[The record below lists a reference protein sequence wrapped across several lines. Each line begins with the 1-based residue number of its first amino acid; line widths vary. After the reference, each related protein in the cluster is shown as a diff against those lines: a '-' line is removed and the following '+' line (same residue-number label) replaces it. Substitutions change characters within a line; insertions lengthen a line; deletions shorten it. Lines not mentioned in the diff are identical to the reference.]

1 MSDKKSTEQAKS
13 KAMKEYKGKERR
25 VCRRF
30 TVPGA
35 TASYLL
41 KETPSS
47 DKKKDESWDEEFC
60 PVEDLS
66 CGGIRFAAKKPLTIN
81 SNITVKILI
90 PGERTPLTV
99 YGQVRWL
106 STEEDINVCRTGVQF
121 NPYGEGE
128 GKNYPGLMVKLLELE
143 HKFSTPDSELS
154 KYEIDS

>member
-13 KAMKEYKGKERR
+13 KAMNEYKGKERR
-25 VCRRF
+25 VCKRF
-30 TVPGA
+30 AVPGA
-35 TASYLL
+35 TVSYSL

-47 DKKKDESWDEEFC
+47 DEKKDESWDEEFC
-60 PVEDLS
+60 PVEDIS
-66 CGGIRFAAKKPLTIN
+66 CGGIRYAGKKPLKIN
-81 SNITVKILI
+81 SYITVKILI

-143 HKFSTPDSELS
+143 HKFSTPDSDITQ
-154 KYEIDS
+154 YEIDS

>member
-13 KAMKEYKGKERR
+13 KAIKEYKGKERR
-25 VCRRF
+25 VCKRF
-30 TVPGA
+30 AVPGS
-35 TASYLL
+35 TASYSL

-47 DKKKDESWDEEFC
+47 EKKKDESWDEEFC

-66 CGGIRFAAKKPLTIN
+66 CGGIRFAGKKPLTIN
-81 SNITVKILI
+81 SDITVKILI
-90 PGERTPLTV
+90 PGERTPLIIN
-99 YGQVRWL
+99 GQVRWL

-143 HKFSTPDSELS
+143 HKFSTPDSDITQ
-154 KYEIDS
+154 YEIDS

>member
-1 MSDKKSTEQAKS
+1 MSDKKTTEQAKP
-13 KAMKEYKGKERR
+13 KAMTEYKGKERR

-30 TVPGA
+30 AVPGA
-35 TASYLL
+35 TVNYSL
-41 KETPSS
+41 KKTPSS
-47 DKKKDESWDEEFC
+47 DKKKDDSWDEEFC

-66 CGGIRFAAKKPLTIN
+66 CGGIKYAGKKPLRIN
-81 SNITVKILI
+81 SDITVKILI
-90 PGERTPLTV
+90 PGERAPLTV

-106 STEEDINVCRTGVQF
+106 STEEDIEVCKMGVQF

-143 HKFSTPDSELS
+143 HKFATPESDIT